1 MTKGL
6 VCVETKKVDD
16 STHISYE
23 EKEPVA
29 AVISH
34 SPAHNSCCLMF
45 FGITSILVIH
55 SLLDLE

>member
-6 VCVETKKVDD
+6 ACVETKKVDALFYL
-16 STHISYE
+16 SYE
-23 EKEPVA
+23 KKETVA
-29 AVISH
+29 TVNRH
-34 SPAHNSCCLMF
+34 SPAHKSCCLMF